1 MSKVD
6 DYLQYKA
13 QSDEMRKFADEVKKP
28 RDGAYYA
35 DKFGM
40 NFTINET
47 WLGYYGS
54 SSVYSWGDRIVT
66 AMKAEIE
73 KHLRELAE
81 HAAKRLESVTEK
93 SRLEAQD
100 EARQILAD
108 TEPKA

>member
-6 DYLQYKA
+6 DYLKCKA
-13 QSDEMRKFADEVKKP
+13 QSDEMRKFADDVKKP

-40 NFTINET
+40 NFTIYET

-54 SSVYSWGDRIVT
+54 SSVYSWGDRIVI
-66 AMKAEIE
+66 AMKSEIE

-81 HAAKRLESVTEK
+81 HAAKRLEAVTEK
-93 SRLEAQD
+93 ARIEAQE
-100 EARQILAD
+100 EARQILKD
-108 TEPKA
+108 TQATN